1 MKLSKKLSPCM
12 DDLLIF
18 HPLKLDEI
26 QSLSFGPFKDDHN
39 QILIHVYEIILSF
52 KLWDW
57 TAYVI

>member
-1 MKLSKKLSPCM
+1 MN
-12 DDLLIF
+12 DLLIF